1 MSADPEAAPS
11 PPAPLTAAPFFS
23 LRNVPLWACLA
34 LAAVVAGL
42 IAFVPHS

>member
-1 MSADPEAAPS
+1 VSADPEAT
-11 PPAPLTAAPFFS
+11 PPAPQPLTKALFFS

-42 IAFVPHS
+42 IVMVPHT